1 MDANV
6 MDEAAKPLKNRRY
19 EAMCQIMA
27 NQELSQEQAAKEVGF
42 AGAKSNGSR
51 IANLP
56 EFQARLELL
65 RTRKAEKAEKFAAL
79 ASAVTTESLI
89 AECEEARVMAIEL
102 KQPQSILAAI
112 KEKGVLSGKRI
123 ERSEQGEPGEFDG
136 LNEEQLAEYIGQKM
150 AELGIEIISDDKLDQ
165 ANDGTRH

>member
-1 MDANV
+1 MS
-6 MDEAAKPLKNRRY
+6 ETAKPLKNPRY

-27 NQELSQEQAAKEVGF
+27 NMEFSPEQAAKEVGF
-42 AGAKSNGSR
+42 AAPKSNGYR

-56 EFQARLELL
+56 DFQSRLGLL
-65 RTRKAEKAEKFAAL
+65 RTRKAEKAEKLNAL

-89 AECEEARVMAIEL
+89 AECEEARLMAIEL

-150 AELGIEIISDDKLDQ
+150 AELGIEIVPADEQS
-165 ANDGTRH
+165 DGTRH